1 MLVLQTVMIL
11 PMSETDVPAVAA
23 IEAMQ
28 HHAPWSSTSFMDAL
42 RGGSCWHSRVLK
54 NEAGYVLGYTISMTA
69 GDDEEL
75 LTITVHPEA
84 VGQGLGK
91 RLLQDLEANARLR
104 GAAQIF
110 LEVRESNTRA
120 ISLYEQMGFRMSGM
134 RKNYY
139 PVPANLQAGSPAG
152 REHALLMCLSL
163 SGASV

>member
-1 MLVLQTVMIL
+1 MIL
-11 PMSETDVPAVAA
+11 PMSEVDVPAVAA
-23 IEAMQ
+23 IEALQ
-28 HHAPWSSTSFMDAL
+28 HHVPWSSSSFMDAL
-42 RGGSCWHSRVLK
+42 RGGSVWHSRVLK
-54 NEAGYVLGYTISMTA
+54 NEAGHVLGYTISMTA

-75 LTITVHPEA
+75 LTITVHPDA

-91 RLLQDLEANARLR
+91 RLMQDLEANARQR

-110 LEVRESNTRA
+110 LEVRESNARA

-139 PVPANLQAGSPAG
+139 PVPANLLTGSPAG